1 MIDSGDTAWLLVA
14 TALVLLMTPGV
25 AFFYGGLVRGKNAA
39 STIMHSFITVGVVG
53 VVWVLWGYTLAFG
66 HDAGGLGLIG
76 DGNFFGLRHVTGDPD
91 PIGYA
96 STVPHL
102 LFMAFQMMFA
112 VITPALI
119 TGAFAER
126 MKFSS
131 WLVMI
136 VAWVT
141 FVYAPLAHWVWGDN
155 GWIGDEIGALD
166 FAGGAVVHISAGA
179 AALAAALIIGKRR
192 SSHVPHDVP
201 MVVLGAALLWFG
213 WFGFNAGS
221 ALTSGGDAAN
231 AFVTTNTAGAMGAIA
246 WMALSWFHTGK
257 ASVVGAATGAIAGLA
272 AITPAAGFVG
282 EWPASDG
289 FANAVPALLIGAMAS
304 LLGFYA
310 VRFLSRVRA
319 LDDALDVFAVHGVGG
334 LWGVFATGI
343 FAVAAVGGVD
353 GLIAGEADQL
363 WRQLVAMGA
372 VLGWSFVVTAIILFA
387 IKATMGLRVSEEDEL
402 AGLDR
407 SEHGELA
414 YQHDEAGVHS
424 RSSGGVEAQAELTHP
439 EMAAALAAFEAEGA
453 LVDGFTAGF
462 AGGGHAGGGLMAGF
476 AGGGG
481 SRPAILTAI
490 SAATLLAGA
499 ALFFRSHR
507 HESA

>member
-1 MIDSGDTAWLLVA
+1 MIDSGDTAWLLVS

-39 STIMHSFITVGVVG
+39 ATIMHSFITVGVVG

-66 HDAGGLGLIG
+66 HDAGGLGFIG
-76 DGNFFGLRHVTGDPD
+76 DGEFFGLRNVTGEPD

-96 STVPHL
+96 ETVPHL

-155 GWIGDEIGALD
+155 GWIGNELGALD
-166 FAGGAVVHISAGA
+166 FAGGMVVHISAGA
-179 AALAAALIIGKRR
+179 AAIAAALFIGKRR
-192 SSHVPHDVP
+192 SIHIPHDVP
-201 MVVLGAALLWFG
+201 MVVLGASLLWFG

-231 AFVTTNTAGAMGAIA
+231 AFVTSNSAAAMGAIA
-246 WMALSWFHTGK
+246 WMALSWFHTGR

-272 AITPAAGFVG
+272 AITPAAGFIG
-282 EWPASDG
+282 LWPASDG
-289 FANAVPALLIGAMAS
+289 FANVMPALIIGAMS
-304 LLGFYA
+304 SVIGFYG
-310 VRFLSRVRA
+310 VRLLSRVHA
-319 LDDALDVFAVHGVGG
+319 VDDALDVFAVHGLGG

-343 FAVAAVGGVD
+343 FAVAAIGGVD

-363 WRQLVAMGA
+363 WRQLGGIGA
-372 VLGWSFVVTAIILFA
+372 TFAWSFVVTSIILLA
-387 IKATMGLRVSEEDEL
+387 IKVTLGLRVSEESEH

-407 SEHGELA
+407 SEHGEPA
-414 YQHDEAGVHS
+414 YQYDE
-424 RSSGGVEAQAELTHP
+424 LD
-439 EMAAALAAFEAEGA
+439 AL
-453 LVDGFTAGF
+453 
-462 AGGGHAGGGLMAGF
+462 
-476 AGGGG
+476 
-481 SRPAILTAI
+481 
-490 SAATLLAGA
+490 
-499 ALFFRSHR
+499 
-507 HESA
+507 

>member
-1 MIDSGDTAWLLVA
+1 MIDSGDTAWLLVS

-39 STIMHSFITVGVVG
+39 ATIMHSFITVGVVG

-76 DGNFFGLRHVTGDPD
+76 DGGFFGLRHVTGDPD

-96 STVPHL
+96 PTIPHL

-155 GWIGDEIGALD
+155 GWIGNELGALD
-166 FAGGAVVHISAGA
+166 FAGGTVVHINAGA
-179 AALAAALIIGKRR
+179 AAIAVALIIGKRR
-192 SSHVPHDVP
+192 RIRVPHNVP

-231 AFVTTNTAGAMGAIA
+231 AFVTTNTAGAAGAIA
-246 WMALSWFHTGK
+246 WMALSWFHVGR

-282 EWPASDG
+282 AWPASDG
-289 FANAVPALLIGAMAS
+289 FANAMPALIIGAMAS
-304 LLGFYA
+304 IVGFYA
-310 VRFLSRVRA
+310 VRLLSRVRA

-343 FAVAAVGGVD
+343 FAVAAIGGVD
-353 GLIAGEADQL
+353 GLIAGEGDQL
-363 WRQLVAMGA
+363 WRQLGAMGA
-372 VLGWSFVVTAIILFA
+372 TFGWSFVVTGIILLA
-387 IKATMGLRVSEEDEL
+387 IKATMGLRVSEESER

-407 SEHGELA
+407 SEHGEPA
-414 YQHDEAGVHS
+414 YQYDEPD
-424 RSSGGVEAQAELTHP
+424 EL
-439 EMAAALAAFEAEGA
+439 
-453 LVDGFTAGF
+453 
-462 AGGGHAGGGLMAGF
+462 
-476 AGGGG
+476 
-481 SRPAILTAI
+481 
-490 SAATLLAGA
+490 
-499 ALFFRSHR
+499 
-507 HESA
+507 